1 MNVRGLAA
9 LSKNAPLTPYSF
21 TRRELLPNDVA
32 IDIKYA
38 GICHSDI
45 HQVRE
50 EWGGARFPMVP
61 GHEIAGVVSAI
72 GSSVSK
78 FAIGDLIGVGVFIDS
93 CRDCSSCNQG
103 LEQYCEKGMTPT
115 YNGVERDG
123 VTPTMGGYCDG
134 YVINE
139 NYAVKIPA
147 GLDLAAVAPL
157 LCAGITLYS
166 PLKHWKA
173 GPGKKVAVMGLGGL
187 GHMGVKFAHALGAEV
202 TVLSHSPRKEADAR
216 QLGADHFV
224 VTSDPAQM
232 KLNKRKFDLILNTV
246 SAEHDIN
253 DYLSLLTTD
262 GTLVVIGLPGVPFA
276 VNADSL
282 LSGRRSM
289 AGSMIGG
296 ISELQEML
304 DFCGEKNIVSEI
316 ELIKADYVNTA
327 YERTVKS
334 DVRFR
339 FVIDIATL

>member
-9 LSKNAPLTPYSF
+9 LNNGAALTPFTF
-21 TRRELLPNDVA
+21 TRRDLRHHDVA
-32 IDIKYA
+32 IDIKFA

-50 EWGGARFPMVP
+50 EWGAARFPMVP

-72 GSSVSK
+72 GSSVTK
-78 FAIGDLIGVGVFIDS
+78 FKVGDLIGVGVFIDS
-93 CRDCSSCNQG
+93 CRDCTSCNQG
-103 LEQYCEKGMTPT
+103 LEQYCENGMTPT

-134 YVINE
+134 YVIDE
-139 NYAVKIPA
+139 NYAVKIPSN
-147 GLDLAAVAPL
+147 LDLAAVAPL

-202 TVLSHSPRKEADAR
+202 TVLSHSPSKEADAR
-216 QLGADHFV
+216 NLGADHFI
-224 VTSDPAQM
+224 VTSDASQM
-232 KLNKRKFDLILNTV
+232 QSVKRNFDLILDTV
-246 SAEHDIN
+246 SAEHNIN
-253 DYLSLLTTD
+253 DYLSLLSTD
-262 GTLVVIGLPGVPFA
+262 GTLVVIGLPGVPFSVHA
-276 VNADSL
+276 NSL
-282 LSGRRSM
+282 LTGRRSM

-296 ISELQEML
+296 ISQMQEML
-304 DFCGEKNIVSEI
+304 DFCGAKEIVSEI
-316 ELIKADYVNTA
+316 ELISADYVNKA
-327 YERTVKS
+327 YERTIAS

>member
-9 LSKNAPLTPYSF
+9 LTKSAPLTPYSF
-21 TRRELLPNDVA
+21 TRRDLLPNDVA
-32 IDIKYA
+32 IAIKYA

-50 EWGGARFPMVP
+50 EWGGALFPMVP
-61 GHEIAGVVSAI
+61 GHEISGVVSAV
-72 GSSVSK
+72 GSSVTK
-78 FAIGDLIGVGVFIDS
+78 FAVGDLIGVGVFIDS
-93 CRDCSSCNQG
+93 CRNCSSCKQG
-103 LEQYCEKGMTPT
+103 LEQYCENGMTPT
-115 YNGVERDG
+115 YNGFERDG
-123 VTPTMGGYCDG
+123 VTPTMGGYSDG
-134 YVINE
+134 YVIDE
-139 NYAVKIPA
+139 KYAVRIPTS
-147 GLDLAAVAPL
+147 LDLAAVAPL

-166 PLKHWKA
+166 PLKHWNA

-202 TVLSHSPRKEADAR
+202 TVLSHSPSKEADAR
-216 QLGADHFV
+216 SLGADHFV
-224 VTSDPAQM
+224 VTSDSDQ
-232 KLNKRKFDLILNTV
+232 LRSIKRKFDLILDTV
-246 SAEHDIN
+246 SAEHNIN
-253 DYLSLLTTD
+253 DYLSLLSTD

-276 VNADSL
+276 VDADSL

-296 ISELQEML
+296 VSELQEML

-316 ELIKADYVNTA
+316 ELISADYVNTA
-327 YERTVKS
+327 YERTIKS

>member
-9 LSKNAPLTPYSF
+9 LTKSAPLTPYSF
-21 TRRELLPNDVA
+21 TRRDLLPNDVA
-32 IDIKYA
+32 IAIKYA

-50 EWGGARFPMVP
+50 EWGGALFPMVP
-61 GHEIAGVVSAI
+61 GHEISGVVSAV
-72 GSSVSK
+72 GSSVTK
-78 FAIGDLIGVGVFIDS
+78 FAVGDLIGVGVFIDS
-93 CRDCSSCNQG
+93 CRNCSSCKQG
-103 LEQYCEKGMTPT
+103 LEQYCENGMTPT
-115 YNGVERDG
+115 YNGFERDG
-123 VTPTMGGYCDG
+123 VTPTMGGYSDG
-134 YVINE
+134 YVIDE
-139 NYAVKIPA
+139 KYAVRIPTSL
-147 GLDLAAVAPL
+147 GLAAVAPL

-166 PLKHWKA
+166 PLKHWNA

-202 TVLSHSPRKEADAR
+202 TVLSHSPSKEADAR
-216 QLGADHFV
+216 SLGADHFV
-224 VTSDPAQM
+224 VTSDSDQ
-232 KLNKRKFDLILNTV
+232 LRSIKRKFDLILDTV
-246 SAEHDIN
+246 SAEHNIN
-253 DYLSLLTTD
+253 DYLSLLSTD

-276 VNADSL
+276 VDADSL

-296 ISELQEML
+296 VSELQEML

-316 ELIKADYVNTA
+316 ELISADYVNTA
-327 YERTVKS
+327 YERTIKS

>member
-1 MNVRGLAA
+1 MIVRGLAA

-78 FAIGDLIGVGVFIDS
+78 FAVGDLIGVGVFIDS

-304 DFCGEKNIVSEI
+304 NFCGAKNIVSEI
-316 ELIKADYVNTA
+316 ELISADYVNTA

>member
-1 MNVRGLAA
+1 MNVKGLAA
-9 LSKNAPLTPYSF
+9 LSKGAPLTPYSF
-21 TRRELLPNDVA
+21 NRRDLLPNDVA

-45 HQVRE
+45 HQVKE
-50 EWGGARFPMVP
+50 EWGAALFPMVP

-72 GSSVSK
+72 GSSVTK
-78 FAIGDLIGVGVFIDS
+78 FAVGDLIGVGVFIDS
-93 CRDCSSCNQG
+93 CRQCASCKQG
-103 LEQYCEKGMTPT
+103 LEQYCENGMTPT
-115 YNGVERDG
+115 YNGFERDG

-134 YVINE
+134 YVVDE
-139 NYAVKIPA
+139 NYAVKIPT

-166 PLKHWKA
+166 PLKHWNA
-173 GPGKKVAVMGLGGL
+173 GPGKQVAVMGLGGL

-202 TVLSHSPRKEADAR
+202 TVLSHSPSKEADAR
-216 QLGADHFV
+216 SLGADHFV
-224 VTSDPAQM
+224 VTSDRAQ
-232 KLNKRKFDLILNTV
+232 LQSVKRKFDLILNTV

-253 DYLSLLTTD
+253 DYLGLLATD

-276 VNADSL
+276 VQANSL
-282 LSGRRSM
+282 LTGRRSM

-296 ISELQEML
+296 VAETQEML
-304 DFCGEKNIVSEI
+304 DFCGANNIVSEI
-316 ELIKADYVNTA
+316 ELIAANYVNTA

>member
-1 MNVRGLAA
+1 MNIRGLAA
-9 LSKNAPLTPYSF
+9 LTANAPLTPYNF
-21 TRRELLPNDVA
+21 TRRDLGPNDVA
-32 IDIKYA
+32 VAIKYA

-45 HQVRE
+45 HQVKE
-50 EWGGARFPMVP
+50 EWGGAIFPMVP

-78 FAIGDLIGVGVFIDS
+78 FAVGDLIGVGVFIDS
-93 CRDCSSCNQG
+93 CRNCASCNSG
-103 LEQYCEKGMTPT
+103 LEQYCENGMTPT
-115 YNGVERDG
+115 YNGLERDG
-123 VTPTMGGYCDG
+123 ITPTMGGYSDG
-134 YVINE
+134 YVIDE

-147 GLDLAAVAPL
+147 NLDLAAVAPL

-166 PLKHWKA
+166 PLKYWNA
-173 GPGKKVAVMGLGGL
+173 GPGRKVAVMGLGGL
-187 GHMGVKFAHALGAEV
+187 GHMGVKFAHAMGAEV
-202 TVLSHSPRKEADAR
+202 TVLSHSRSKENDAR
-216 QLGADHFV
+216 QLGADRFI
-224 VTSDPAQM
+224 VTSDPGQL
-232 KLNKRKFDLILNTV
+232 KSVKRSFDLILDTV
-246 SAEHDIN
+246 SAEHNIN
-253 DYLSLLTTD
+253 DYLGLLTTN

-296 ISELQEML
+296 VSETQEML

-316 ELIKADYVNTA
+316 ELIEASYVNQA
-327 YERTVKS
+327 YERTIKS

>member
-9 LSKNAPLTPYSF
+9 LSKNAPLTPYTF

-78 FAIGDLIGVGVFIDS
+78 FSVGDLIGVGVFIDS

-202 TVLSHSPRKEADAR
+202 TVLSHSPSKEADAR

-262 GTLVVIGLPGVPFA
+262 GTLVVIGLPGVPFS

-304 DFCGEKNIVSEI
+304 NFCGAKNIVSEI
-316 ELIKADYVNTA
+316 ELISADYVNTA

>member
-32 IDIKYA
+32 IAIKYA

-45 HQVRE
+45 HQVKE
-50 EWGGARFPMVP
+50 EWGGALFPMVP
-61 GHEIAGVVSAI
+61 GHEIAGVVSAV
-72 GSSVSK
+72 GNSVTK
-78 FAIGDLIGVGVFIDS
+78 FKVGDLIGVGVLIDS
-93 CRDCSSCNQG
+93 CRNCSSCNQG
-103 LEQYCEKGMTPT
+103 LEQYCENGMTPT
-115 YNGVERDG
+115 YNGLERDG
-123 VTPTMGGYCDG
+123 ITPTMGGYSDG

-139 NYAVKIPA
+139 NYAVKIPT

-173 GPGKKVAVMGLGGL
+173 GPGKQVAVLGLGGL

-202 TVLSHSPRKEADAR
+202 TVLSHSPSKEADAR
-216 QLGADHFV
+216 SLGADHFV
-224 VTSDPAQM
+224 VTSEPAQM
-232 KLNKRKFDLILNTV
+232 KSLKRKFDLILNTV
-246 SAEHDIN
+246 STEHDIN
-253 DYLSLLTTD
+253 DYLGLLATD

-276 VNADSL
+276 VHANSL

-296 ISELQEML
+296 IAQTQEML
-304 DFCGEKNIVSEI
+304 DFCGAKNIVSEI
-316 ELIKADYVNTA
+316 ELISADYANTA